1 LSFFINLTDHNFKST
16 NVKTIG
22 LFGGTGWVSTLEYY
36 RYLNQGMNERLGGL
50 SSARIFL
57 HSVNFAELNELKKQ
71 GPQEVYAY
79 IKTNLLKLVDAGADF
94 VMLGAN
100 TLHLHAEE
108 LVPELP
114 VPLLHIADAT
124 AEAITAKGFQKV
136 GLLGTMLTMEKD
148 FYKKRLSK
156 HGIEVVVPEK
166 EDREFI
172 DHVIWHEL
180 EKEIFSD
187 TSKSRFLEIMAQLA
201 EKGAEGMILG
211 CTEIPLLIHQ
221 EDTRLELFDTLKI
234 HAEAAVEFALKD

>member
-1 LSFFINLTDHNFKST
+1 M
-16 NVKTIG
+16 KTIG
-22 LFGGTGWVSTLEYY
+22 FFGGTGWVSTLEYY

-50 SSARIFL
+50 SSARIFM

-71 GPQEVYAY
+71 GPQEVYRY
-79 IKTNLLKLVDAGADF
+79 IKNNLMKLVDAGADF

-100 TLHLHAEE
+100 TLHMHAEK
-108 LVPELP
+108 LMDELP

-124 AEAITAKGFQKV
+124 ANAIKAKGFQKV
-136 GLLGTMLTMEKD
+136 GLLGTMTTMEKD
-148 FYKKRLSK
+148 FYKSRLAEY
-156 HGIEVVVPEK
+156 GIEVLVPEK
-166 EDREFI
+166 EEREFI

-187 TSKSRFLEIMAQLA
+187 ASKSRFLEIMNALA

-221 EDTRLELFDTLKI
+221 KDTNLALFDTLKI
-234 HAEAAVEFALKD
+234 HAQAAVEFALDD